1 MTENEVKAIVEKYR
15 KMSYNT
21 SFFGEDQCLLFEQIS
36 EYIQNDIN
44 RYVDNDE
51 YESEQDIVETV
62 KIEFDIQDSVFER
75 EDYINMG
82 LLDEPYDEQ

>member
-21 SFFGEDQCLLFEQIS
+21 SFFGEDQCLLFEQIAD
-36 EYIQNDIN
+36 YISDNIYSYINNDFF
-44 RYVDNDE
+44 
-51 YESEQDIVETV
+51 ESEQDIIEAV
-62 KIEFDIQDSVFER
+62 KNDFDQQDHIFER
-75 EDYINMG
+75 EDYINME

>member
-21 SFFGEDQCLLFEQIS
+21 SFFGEDQCLFFEQIS
-36 EYIQNDIN
+36 EYIQDDIN
-44 RYVDNDE
+44 RYVDEDE

-62 KIEFDIQDSVFER
+62 KIEFDIQDSVFDR

-82 LLDEPYDEQ
+82 LLDEPYDE